1 MYKLTDSQHKSFTQ
15 QEQEDNQVVNNNNID
30 IEDLFTS
37 IAPILN
43 GLLAQEFNITNIKA
57 LEQEEGKSNNNFKL

>member
-1 MYKLTDSQHKSFTQ
+1 MYKLTNSWYKGFIL
-15 QEQEDNQVVNNNNID
+15 QEQENDQVVNNNNID
-30 IEDLFTS
+30 IEDLFIS

-43 GLLAQEFNITNIKA
+43 SLLVQEFNITNIKT